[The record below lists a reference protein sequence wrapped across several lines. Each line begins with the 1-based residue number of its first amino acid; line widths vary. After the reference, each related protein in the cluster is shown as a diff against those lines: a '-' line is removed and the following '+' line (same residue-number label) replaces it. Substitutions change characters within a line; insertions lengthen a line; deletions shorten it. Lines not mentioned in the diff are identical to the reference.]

1 MQSYGGEVKAVWR
14 SQDIGDV
21 GTMRHPGRK
30 AKDLE
35 WNWPKREAMCAA
47 DSYLTPWGPADS
59 IMSPY
64 ARHGA
69 ADLCF
74 PCWVSVL
81 LCSDHPSL
89 LFANEDVYFMPAH
102 VGSI

>member
-1 MQSYGGEVKAVWR
+1 MCGRVRVAVRRLQGAMTQSYGGEVEAVWR

-21 GTMRHPGRK
+21 GTMRHLGRK
-30 AKDLE
+30 AEDLE

-47 DSYLTPWGPADS
+47 DSYLSPWGPADS

-69 ADLCF
+69 ADLVF
-74 PCWVSVL
+74 
-81 LCSDHPSL
+81 SL
-89 LFANEDVYFMPAH
+89 LGFCLALL
-102 VGSI
+102 